1 MTARILPCGARAL
14 TVELSDRIGE
24 EINAAVIALADD
36 LAVRPIAGVEETVP
50 TYRSLMVLYD
60 PAIVRGKALGAAL
73 LERLGGLKA
82 DAAGHRRFRVPI
94 VYGGAVG
101 EDIDA
106 LAAMK
111 GMAPDELIAL
121 HSSAEYRVY
130 MIGFAP
136 GFAYLG
142 GLPERLHTPRLPVP
156 RQRVEAGAVGIGG
169 QQASIS
175 SVAGPSGWRFI
186 GQTPVRLFDPVR
198 PQPFLLA
205 AGDRIQFRPVGAEE
219 ARDIAA
225 HIAAGGIGME
235 EVAT

>member
-1 MTARILPCGARAL
+1 MTARILPCGSRAL
-14 TVELSDRIGE
+14 TVELSDRISE
-24 EINAAVIALADD
+24 EINAAIITLADD
-36 LAVRPIAGVEETVP
+36 LAVRPIPGVEETVP

-82 DAAGHRRFRVPI
+82 DAAGHRRFRVPV
-94 VYGGAVG
+94 VYGGVVG
-101 EDIDA
+101 EDLDA
-106 LAAMK
+106 LAATK
-111 GMAPDELIAL
+111 EMAPDELIAL

-156 RQRVEAGAVGIGG
+156 RQRIEAGAVGIGG
-169 QQASIS
+169 KQASIS

-198 PQPFLLA
+198 LRPFLLA
-205 AGDRIQFRPVGAEE
+205 AGDRVQFRPVSAEE
-219 ARDIAA
+219 ARDIET
-225 HIAAGGIGME
+225 HIAAGGTGME